1 MKILPTS
8 QKAVDAVRAAQNVN
22 RWGRYAARRYAQK
35 RGVPASLYRLARQLE
50 AQDHGMGHVHIEAY
64 CVGDVFNTRRAI
76 IMQSE
81 AEITEAMVYERA
93 LRYLRQAH

>member
-50 AQDHGMGHVHIEAY
+50 TLDRL
-64 CVGDVFNTRRAI
+64 D
-76 IMQSE
+76 
-81 AEITEAMVYERA
+81 YEQA
-93 LRYLRQAH
+93 LFYLRQAH